1 MKKTYILYC
10 YIISVI
16 LMPFKWFE
24 PEHMTDLSEWG
35 FKCISNLVGIALL
48 VIGVL
53 LIQAKRI
60 EAKERIL
67 AGIGLVAI
75 VLGEFYTFF
84 TWYKDLYYPAI
95 SLEAAKNQCVTNLLY
110 RCVLKLSCMYY
121 FFYFV
126 YKGEEQEVILQ
137 NEFCD

>member
-1 MKKTYILYC
+1 MKKNYILYC
-10 YIISVI
+10 YIISMI

-35 FKCISNLVGIALL
+35 FKCISNPVGIALL

-67 AGIGLVAI
+67 AGIGLLAI
-75 VLGEFYTFF
+75 ILGELFVYF
-84 TWYKDLYYPAI
+84 TWYKGWYYPTV
-95 SLEAAKNQCVTNLLY
+95 SFDAAKSSALPTFYIGVFLSVLACVIFL
-110 RCVLKLSCMYY
+110 VFCMRE
-121 FFYFV
+121 
-126 YKGEEQEVILQ
+126 KHRA
-137 NEFCD
+137 

>member
-35 FKCISNLVGIALL
+35 FKCISNPVGIALL

-67 AGIGLVAI
+67 AGIGLLAI
-75 VLGEFYTFF
+75 ILGELYAYF
-84 TWYKDLYYPAI
+84 TWYKGWYYPTV
-95 SLEAAKNQCVTNLLY
+95 SFDAAKSSALPTFYIGVFLSALACVVFL
-110 RCVLKLSCMYY
+110 VLCMRE
-121 FFYFV
+121 
-126 YKGEEQEVILQ
+126 KRKK
-137 NEFCD
+137 

>member
-10 YIISVI
+10 CIISVI

-35 FKCISNLVGIALL
+35 FKCISNPVGIALL

-60 EAKERIL
+60 EAIK
-67 AGIGLVAI
+67 ASQS
-75 VLGEFYTFF
+75 FYVPDQNRT
-84 TWYKDLYYPAI
+84 DAPA
-95 SLEAAKNQCVTNLLY
+95 SGG
-110 RCVLKLSCMYY
+110 RCS
-121 FFYFV
+121 
-126 YKGEEQEVILQ
+126 IH
-137 NEFCD
+137 

>member
-1 MKKTYILYC
+1 MKKSYILYC
-10 YIISVI
+10 YIISI
-16 LMPFKWFE
+16 IIMPFKWFE

-35 FKCISNLVGIALL
+35 FKCISNPVGIALL

-75 VLGEFYTFF
+75 VLGEFYTYF

-95 SLEAAKNQCVTNLLY
+95 SLEAAKASALPTFYIGVF
-110 RCVLKLSCMYY
+110 LSFLACII
-121 FFYFV
+121 FL
-126 YKGEEQEVILQ
+126 ILCIREK
-137 NEFCD
+137 NRK